1 MDFTMPIQI
10 SRLYLYSIL
19 NLSYRCFQSTLY
31 LALPSPQSSLMRAA
45 DALRV
50 TWYERVFESLKRID
64 REGLGRRR
72 TKTKQLSSENDKCTS
87 RVPWR

>member
-1 MDFTMPIQI
+1 MGFTMPIQI
-10 SRLYLYSIL
+10 SRLYLYSTL
-19 NLSYRCFQSTLY
+19 NLSYCCFQSTVY

-45 DALRV
+45 DAFRV

-64 REGLGRRR
+64 REGLERRR

>member
-1 MDFTMPIQI
+1 MGFTTPIQI
-10 SRLYLYSIL
+10 SRLYLYSTL
-19 NLSYRCFQSTLY
+19 NLSYRCFQSTPY

-45 DALRV
+45 DAFRV

-64 REGLGRRR
+64 REGIGRRR

-87 RVPWR
+87 RVPWG

>member
-1 MDFTMPIQI
+1 MGFTMPMQI
-10 SRLYLYSIL
+10 SRLYLYSTL
-19 NLSYRCFQSTLY
+19 NISYRCFQSILY
-31 LALPSPQSSLMRAA
+31 LALPSPQSSLLRAA
-45 DALRV
+45 DAFRV

>member
-1 MDFTMPIQI
+1 MGFTTPIQI
-10 SRLYLYSIL
+10 SRLYLYSTL
-19 NLSYRCFQSTLY
+19 NLSYRCFQSTPY

-45 DALRV
+45 DAFRV

-64 REGLGRRR
+64 REGIGRRR

>member
-10 SRLYLYSIL
+10 FRLYLYSTL
-19 NLSYRCFQSTLY
+19 DLSYRCFQSTLY
-31 LALPSPQSSLMRAA
+31 LALLSPQSSLMRAA
-45 DALRV
+45 DAFRV

>member
-1 MDFTMPIQI
+1 MDFTMPVQI
-10 SRLYLYSIL
+10 SRLYLYSTL
-19 NLSYRCFQSTLY
+19 NLSYRCVQSILY

-45 DALRV
+45 DAFWV

-64 REGLGRRR
+64 REGIGRRR

>member
-10 SRLYLYSIL
+10 SRLYLYSTL
-19 NLSYRCFQSTLY
+19 NLSYCCFQSPLY

-45 DALRV
+45 DAFRV

-72 TKTKQLSSENDKCTS
+72 TKTKQLSSENDKCAS

>member
-1 MDFTMPIQI
+1 
-10 SRLYLYSIL
+10 
-19 NLSYRCFQSTLY
+19 
-31 LALPSPQSSLMRAA
+31 MRAA
-45 DALRV
+45 DAFRV

-87 RVPWR
+87 RVPWG

>member
-10 SRLYLYSIL
+10 SRLYLYSTL

-31 LALPSPQSSLMRAA
+31 LVLLSLQSSLMRAA
-45 DALRV
+45 DAFWV

-72 TKTKQLSSENDKCTS
+72 TKTKQLSPENDKCTS

>member
-10 SRLYLYSIL
+10 SRLYLYSTL
-19 NLSYRCFQSTLY
+19 NLSYLCFQSTLY
-31 LALPSPQSSLMRAA
+31 LALLSPQSSLMRAA
-45 DALRV
+45 DAFRV